1 MDKKLFRK
9 PVGAMLGGVC
19 AGLGEYLGINPLFI
33 RLFLVLW
40 AVSGGSAFL
49 VYLVLWVVIP
59 MEGDASPL
67 NLNER
72 IKQVG
77 KDISEVTRNPN
88 PQLIIFAGVGLIGMG
103 GYFLLQQAGFP
114 WSNWFN
120 WELIWPV
127 VLVLAGIAVLVRA
140 FTRKN

>member
-1 MDKKLFRK
+1 MNKKLFRK
-9 PVGAMLGGVC
+9 PDGAMLGGVC

-40 AVSGGSAFL
+40 AVTGGSVIL
-49 VYLVLWVVIP
+49 VYLILWVVIP
-59 MEGDASPL
+59 AEGDTSPM
-67 NLNER
+67 NLDAR

-77 KDISEVTRNPN
+77 RDISEVARHPN
-88 PQLIIFAGVGLIGMG
+88 SELVTFAGVGLIGMG
-103 GYFLLQQAGFP
+103 VLYLLQQAGFP

-127 VLVLAGIAVLVRA
+127 ALVLVGIVLLVRSL
-140 FTRKN
+140 TRKS

>member
-1 MDKKLFRK
+1 MNKKLFRK

-19 AGLGEYLGINPLFI
+19 AGLGEYLGIKPLFI

-40 AVSGGSAFL
+40 AVTGGSVIL
-49 VYLVLWVVIP
+49 VYLILWVVIP
-59 MEGDASPL
+59 AEGDTFPM
-67 NLNER
+67 NLDAR

-77 KDISEVTRNPN
+77 RDISEIARHPNSELVT
-88 PQLIIFAGVGLIGMG
+88 FAGVGLIGMG
-103 GYFLLQQAGFP
+103 VLFLLRQAGFP

-127 VLVLAGIAVLVRA
+127 VLVLVGIVLLVRSL
-140 FTRKN
+140 TRKS